1 MTPREE
7 RKKQSERTTECAVCH
22 DQVMEFRC
30 KQCHKPVCDECAF
43 KIEHGAFCSREC
55 AHTYRD
61 FKGDQKPEPPKRR
74 PTGLVVAVLLVVLA
88 ALAIL
93 ARKAGLFPWLA
104 R

>member
-1 MTPREE
+1 MTPRAD
-7 RKKQSERTTECAVCH
+7 RKKQPERTTECAVCH

-30 KQCHKPVCDECAF
+30 KQCHKPVCDDCAF

-61 FKGDQKPEPPKRR
+61 FKGDQKPEPRKRR
-74 PTGLVVAVLLVVLA
+74 RTSIVLVAVLLVLA

-93 ARKAGLFPWLA
+93 ARRMGLVPWLA